1 MYVGAFLVLGQR
13 QIFLYCIELCL
24 RIISS
29 WWTKQETRGISDKS
43 DHHLMVCVSC
53 IRTGNVISFVPPF
66 CEIFWKKFFAQISYS
81 LKWTKLLKRKNWPP
95 FCSTLLKKWFKAN
108 LIKGSPRSQ
117 VRMHRVQSFERF
129 VHVVL
134 QQHNWNKIIILMRP

>member
-29 WWTKQETRGISDKS
+29 WWAKQEARGISDKS

-53 IRTGNVISFVPPF
+53 IRTGNVISFIPPF
-66 CEIFWKKFFAQISYS
+66 CEIFWKKKFRSNFTS
-81 LKWTKLLKRKNWPP
+81 LKWTNLLKRKNWTP
-95 FCSTLLKKWFKAN
+95 FCSTLLKKWFKTN
-108 LIKGSPRSQ
+108 LLTGNPSSQ
-117 VRMHRVQSFERF
+117 VRMHTWTNLSKDCTL
-129 VHVVL
+129 VL
-134 QQHNWNKIIILMRP
+134 QQHNWNKIIILIRP